1 MVHDGWIHRKH
12 KSRVSL
18 ELILMYQ
25 HGVMPIEENGLD
37 LINDQFLNITVS
49 GQIKE
54 RQLMI
59 SRCEKNGCF
68 MDYFEEALAEVCK
81 QQIEILMKV
90 KNLLIVQYN

>member
-1 MVHDGWIHRKH
+1 MVHDGWIHKKH
-12 KSRVSL
+12 KPRVSL

-37 LINDQFLNITVS
+37 LINDQFLKITVN

-54 RQLMI
+54 RKLMI
-59 SRCEKNGCF
+59 QQCQKNGKYI
-68 MDYFEEALAEVCK
+68 DYFEEALAEVCR
-81 QQIEILMKV
+81 QQIEILMQV